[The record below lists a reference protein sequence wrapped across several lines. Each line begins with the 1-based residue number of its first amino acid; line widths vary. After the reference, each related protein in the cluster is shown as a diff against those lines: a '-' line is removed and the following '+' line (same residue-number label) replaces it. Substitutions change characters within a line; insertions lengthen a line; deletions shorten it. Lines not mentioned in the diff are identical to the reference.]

1 MRGSRR
7 RKEWGVPGK
16 KGSYVKKGEMPKLD
30 FDRRAIREFWKRKQ
44 GLCKRWSWRRGV
56 VWVKCLSIQWEGIL
70 VVIGFTIFFY
80 TEGWGSDWKYYGTN
94 EEGSYFYETES
105 KIHLPKDIVRVCV
118 QSIYTEKGKSL
129 WAREGGK
136 GFQNLEFSLVLSE
149 YNCIERSI
157 RHLRIVFYSKNQEIF
172 YPVHNHEWQ
181 LFIPD
186 AMSEV
191 LFKELCE

>member
-1 MRGSRR
+1 
-7 RKEWGVPGK
+7 
-16 KGSYVKKGEMPKLD
+16 L
-30 FDRRAIREFWKRKQ
+30 
-44 GLCKRWSWRRGV
+44 
-56 VWVKCLSIQWEGIL
+56 EGIL

-105 KIHLPKDIVRVCV
+105 KIHLSKDIVRVYV

-129 WAREGGK
+129 WVREGGK
-136 GFQNLEFSLVLSE
+136 GFQNFDFTLVLSE

-172 YPVHNHEWQ
+172 YLVHNHEWQ